1 MHGHPDLVRRVHES
15 IEVNRGRVVNL
26 ENIARFN
33 QNLEELCEEPNYKRY
48 QI

>member
-15 IEVNRGRVVNL
+15 LEVNGGRVLNL
-26 ENIARFN
+26 ENIARFY
-33 QNLEELCEEPNYKRY
+33 QNLEELCEEPNYERC